1 MHKRMKSAQECL
13 MKSVE
18 HQLLNIEQVDAK
30 ELGEVIDM
38 IKDLEEAIYYETITK
53 AMEKGAADEE
63 ERHKY
68 SMMYSG
74 RENPE
79 YMGGNDRRGQYGG
92 MYPAMYDDGMYG
104 GGPRMYG
111 GDNGNQHSGSTGN
124 NSNGNETRQYGDK
137 EYPYMRDD
145 REGKSPMSRRM
156 YMESKEKHHDKA
168 TQMRELENY
177 MQELTQDVVE
187 MVEGASQEE
196 KQYLSK
202 RVAALANKLA
212 QLND

>member
-1 MHKRMKSAQECL
+1 
-13 MKSVE
+13 
-18 HQLLNIEQVDAK
+18 
-30 ELGEVIDM
+30 
-38 IKDLEEAIYYETITK
+38 
-53 AMEKGAADEE
+53 
-63 ERHKY
+63 
-68 SMMYSG
+68 
-74 RENPE
+74 
-79 YMGGNDRRGQYGG
+79 
-92 MYPAMYDDGMYG
+92 MYDDGMYG

-111 GDNGNQHSGSTGN
+111 GDNGNQHSSSTGN
-124 NSNGNETRQYGDK
+124 NSNGNGTRQYGDK